1 MTVDNV
7 SANVSANV
15 PGSASDAVFQRY
27 RDPDL
32 TELAGSNETIDVLL
46 RHHSV
51 RSFSA
56 EQIDTPT
63 LETIVA
69 AAQSA
74 PTSSN
79 LQAWSVVAV
88 RDPAR
93 KARLAVLAGDQDF
106 IRVAPVF
113 LVFVADLGR
122 ARRLAE
128 RRDAPID
135 GADYLE
141 STLLGA
147 IDAAL
152 AAQNAVVAAE
162 SLGWGTVYVGAV
174 RNNPEAIADE
184 LALPHQAFPV
194 FGLAVGRPEN
204 DTAGIKPRLPISAVL
219 HHERYDVGAADA
231 GVSVYDDR
239 LAEYD
244 RAHGRDTPWTTAVL
258 RRLGSVA
265 SLKGRHEIRR
275 SLEARGWLSK

>member
-1 MTVDNV
+1 MT
-7 SANVSANV
+7 
-15 PGSASDAVFQRY
+15 SASLRQRY
-27 RDPDL
+27 RDPEL
-32 TELAGSNETIDVLL
+32 TELNHRNDTLDVLL
-46 RHHSV
+46 GHHSV
-51 RSFSA
+51 RSFGS
-56 EQIDTPT
+56 EQVDTET

-88 RDPAR
+88 REPER
-93 KARLAVLAGDQDF
+93 KARLARLAGDQSF
-106 IRVAPVF
+106 IAAAPVF
-113 LVFVADLGR
+113 LVFVADLSR
-122 ARRLAE
+122 IRRLAE
-128 RRDAPID
+128 RRDAPLD

-147 IDAAL
+147 IDSAL

-174 RNNPEAIADE
+174 RNNPEAIAEE
-184 LALPHQAFPV
+184 LALPTQAFPV
-194 FGLAVGRPEN
+194 FGLAIGRADG

-219 HHERYDVGAADA
+219 HHETYDVASADA
-231 GVSVYDDR
+231 GVDLYDGR

-244 RAHGRDTPWTTAVL
+244 REQGRDTPWTTAVL

-265 SLKGRHEIRR
+265 SLKGRDEIRR
-275 SLEARGWLSK
+275 SLETRGWLSK

>member
-1 MTVDNV
+1 MT
-7 SANVSANV
+7 SA
-15 PGSASDAVFQRY
+15 AVRQRY

-32 TELAGSNETIDVLL
+32 TALAHSNHTLDVLL
-46 RHHSV
+46 GHHLV
-51 RSFSA
+51 RSFGS
-56 EQIDTPT
+56 EPVDTAT

-88 RDPAR
+88 RDPER
-93 KARLAVLAGDQDF
+93 KTRLSVLAGDQAF
-106 IRVAPVF
+106 IRQAPVF
-113 LVFVADLGR
+113 LVFVADLSR

-128 RRDAPID
+128 REGAPLD

-147 IDAAL
+147 IDSAL
-152 AAQNAVVAAE
+152 ASQNAVIAAE
-162 SLGWGTVYVGAV
+162 SLGLGTVYVGAV
-174 RNNPEAIADE
+174 RNNPEAISDE
-184 LALPHQAFPV
+184 LGLPAQAFPV
-194 FGLAVGRPEN
+194 FGLAVGHPEG
-204 DTAGIKPRLPISAVL
+204 DTAGIKPRLPLSSVL
-219 HHERYDVGAADA
+219 HHETYDVDAADA
-231 GVSVYDDR
+231 GVSLYDGR

-244 RAHGRDTPWTTAVL
+244 RAHGRDTLWTTAVL

-265 SLKGRHEIRR
+265 SLKGRDEIRR